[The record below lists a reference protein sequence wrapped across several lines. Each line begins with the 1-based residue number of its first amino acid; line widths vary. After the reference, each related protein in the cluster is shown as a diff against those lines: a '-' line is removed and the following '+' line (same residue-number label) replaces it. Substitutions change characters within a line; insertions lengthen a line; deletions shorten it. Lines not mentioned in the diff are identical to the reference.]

1 MEKVL
6 GQLSKD
12 DITLHEL
19 AGESYHSLGLADRHG
34 GCPTPINEQCGKV
47 TLLVTWKKP

>member
-19 AGESYHSLGLADRHG
+19 VGESYHSFGLVDRRG
-34 GCPTPINEQCGKV
+34 GRPNPH
-47 TLLVTWKKP
+47 